1 MLPPVALGLAVL
13 IVLLSVGTIIW
24 LYVRHFWTTAVVG
37 HRGSY
42 SPSFVQEKVM
52 GKTTEPRKD
61 TFAAFKEFS
70 VLPIHVDEADSGVQ
84 LLTSTPLKSELLPLV
99 PPVQSTLDSSCTSD
113 IKLTIGLSPETET
126 CDVDD
131 CSVSQHGS
139 TSASDSEDQSDASDS
154 SAEYILEDETPHTR
168 PTRGLVNPITAPQC
182 NSLAMSCDVIKE
194 NEMSEEEIPGEKHIT
209 GTSRRN
215 SHNET
220 YRQYMESV
228 LLKKRAEMFFGTSG
242 AKFRKSCFET
252 T

>member
-13 IVLLSVGTIIW
+13 IFLLSVGTIIW

-42 SPSFVQEKVM
+42 SPSFVQEKVL
-52 GKTTEPRKD
+52 GKTAESRKD
-61 TFAAFKEFS
+61 TCAAFKEFPL
-70 VLPIHVDEADSGVQ
+70 LPVHVDEADSGVQ
-84 LLTSTPLKSELLPLV
+84 LLTSTPLKDELLPLE
-99 PPVQSTLDSSCTSD
+99 PPVQSKFDSSCPSD

-126 CDVDD
+126 CDVEY
-131 CSVSQHGS
+131 CSVSQHAS
-139 TSASDSEDQSDASDS
+139 PSASDSEDQSDSSDS
-154 SAEYILEDETPHTR
+154 SAEYILGDETPCTGS
-168 PTRGLVNPITAPQC
+168 TRGLVNSITVPHC
-182 NSLAMSCDVIKE
+182 NSVAMSCDVIKE
-194 NEMSEEEIPGEKHIT
+194 DEMFEGEMPGEAHIT
-209 GTSRRN
+209 GTFRRN
-215 SHNET
+215 SHDET

>member
-1 MLPPVALGLAVL
+1 MLPPVALGFAVL

-24 LYVRHFWTTAVVG
+24 LYVRHFWTTAAEG

-42 SPSFVQEKVM
+42 SPSFVQEKVL

-61 TFAAFKEFS
+61 TCAVFKEFS
-70 VLPIHVDEADSGVQ
+70 VLPVHVDEADSGVQ
-84 LLTSTPLKSELLPLV
+84 LLTSTPLKDELLPLE
-99 PPVQSTLDSSCTSD
+99 PLVQSKLDSSCPSD
-113 IKLTIGLSPETET
+113 IKVTIGLSPETET
-126 CDVDD
+126 CDLDD
-131 CSVSQHGS
+131 CSVSQHAS
-139 TSASDSEDQSDASDS
+139 TSASDSEDQSDSSDS
-154 SAEYILEDETPHTR
+154 SAEYILEDETPRTAS
-168 PTRGLVNPITAPQC
+168 TRGLVNSITASQC
-182 NSLAMSCDVIKE
+182 NSVAMSCDVIEE
-194 NEMSEEEIPGEKHIT
+194 NEMSEEEMPGEKHIT
-209 GTSRRN
+209 GTFRRN